1 MFITF
6 VYGYAY
12 HGQRLFCQGAREKDG
27 TLMPTTGQSITKSA
41 DNGRYVGLAPVRD
54 GNPVPIRVAQVMGKM
69 LGGGV
74 ESVVMNYYRHID
86 RSQVQFDFLV
96 DADSTRVPEEEIK
109 ALGGHVFRIPPYQHP
124 LRYRKELVRLFHEE
138 HWPIVHSHI
147 NTLSV
152 FPLSAAKKAGVPV
165 RIAHSHSTMGK
176 GESAK
181 NLMKLALRPLS
192 NLYPTE
198 RFACSEYAGKWLF
211 GRNADF
217 TVIPNAIELEK
228 FHFDPVIRQET
239 RRELGIAD
247 GMFLIGHVGR
257 FMPQKNQ
264 AFLVDVLAELLP
276 QKPDTILA
284 FVGDGPDRPDVQQ
297 HAQELGIGDHI
308 LFLGQRTDV
317 NHLYQAFDAF
327 CLPSR
332 YEGLG
337 MVAIEAQVAG
347 CPCVLS
353 DQVPH
358 EADVSGQSAFIPI
371 QEPDSWASEI
381 LRIQGADKREQ
392 INSNKKLDFYDIEE
406 QSKKICAQY
415 EYLSR
420 EKVK

>member
-1 MFITF
+1 M
-6 VYGYAY
+6 
-12 HGQRLFCQGAREKDG
+12 
-27 TLMPTTGQSITKSA
+27 
-41 DNGRYVGLAPVRD
+41 
-54 GNPVPIRVAQVMGKM
+54 PIRVAQVMGKM

-86 RSQVQFDFLV
+86 RSKVQFDFLV
-96 DADSTRVPEEEIK
+96 DADSTRVPEKEIK
-109 ALGGHVFRIPPYQHP
+109 ALGGRVFRIPPYQHP
-124 LRYRKELVRLFHEE
+124 LRYRKALVRLFHEE

-176 GESAK
+176 GELAK

-211 GRNADF
+211 GRDADF

-228 FHFDPVIRQET
+228 FRFDPVIRQGT
-239 RRELGIAD
+239 REELGIAD
-247 GMFLIGHVGR
+247 DMFLIGHVGR

-276 QKPDTILA
+276 QKSGTILA

-358 EADVSGQSAFIPI
+358 EADVSRQSAFISI

-381 LRIQGADKREQ
+381 LRIQGTDKREQ
-392 INSNKKLDFYDIEE
+392 INSNKKLDFYDIEK
-406 QSKKICAQY
+406 QSKKICDQY

-420 EKVK
+420 GKVK

>member
-1 MFITF
+1 M
-6 VYGYAY
+6 
-12 HGQRLFCQGAREKDG
+12 
-27 TLMPTTGQSITKSA
+27 
-41 DNGRYVGLAPVRD
+41 
-54 GNPVPIRVAQVMGKM
+54 PIRVAQVMGKM

-86 RSQVQFDFLV
+86 RNKVQFDFLV
-96 DADSTRVPEEEIK
+96 DDDSTRVPEEEIK
-109 ALGGHVFRIPPYQHP
+109 ELGGRVLHIPPYQHP
-124 LRYRKELVRLFHEE
+124 LRYRKELVRLFREE

-165 RIAHSHSTMGK
+165 RIAHSHSSMGK
-176 GESAK
+176 GELTK

-211 GRNADF
+211 GRDADF

-228 FHFDPVIRQET
+228 FCFDPIIRQET

-247 GMFLIGHVGR
+247 DMFLVGHVGR

-264 AFLVDVLAELLP
+264 TFLVDVLDKLLP

-284 FVGDGPDRPDVQQ
+284 FVGDGPDRPNVQQ
-297 HAQELGIGDHI
+297 HAQALGISDHI

-358 EADVSGQSAFIPI
+358 EADVSGHSAFISI

>member
-1 MFITF
+1 M
-6 VYGYAY
+6 
-12 HGQRLFCQGAREKDG
+12 
-27 TLMPTTGQSITKSA
+27 
-41 DNGRYVGLAPVRD
+41 
-54 GNPVPIRVAQVMGKM
+54 PIRVAQVMGKM

-86 RSQVQFDFLV
+86 HSKVQFDFLV

-109 ALGGHVFRIPPYQHP
+109 ALGGRVFRIPPYQHP
-124 LRYRKELVRLFHEE
+124 LRYRKALVRLFHEE

-176 GESAK
+176 GELAK

-228 FHFDPVIRQET
+228 FRFDPVIRQET
-239 RRELGIAD
+239 RRELEIAD
-247 GMFLIGHVGR
+247 DVFLVGHVGR

-276 QKPDTILA
+276 RSRTRCSRSLVTVQTGQTYSSTPKHSALVTTFCSWVSARTSTTFTRRSMLSVCRAVMKVSAWSPSKPRSPDAPVFSAIRFRTKLMYLGSRHSFPFRSQTLGLRRFFGYRGPTSVNKLIQIKSLIFTILKNS
-284 FVGDGPDRPDVQQ
+284 
-297 HAQELGIGDHI
+297 HE
-308 LFLGQRTDV
+308 
-317 NHLYQAFDAF
+317 
-327 CLPSR
+327 R
-332 YEGLG
+332 Y
-337 MVAIEAQVAG
+337 
-347 CPCVLS
+347 VLNMNIFR
-353 DQVPH
+353 V
-358 EADVSGQSAFIPI
+358 
-371 QEPDSWASEI
+371 
-381 LRIQGADKREQ
+381 K
-392 INSNKKLDFYDIEE
+392 
-406 QSKKICAQY
+406 
-415 EYLSR
+415 
-420 EKVK
+420 KVKQVS

>member
-1 MFITF
+1 M
-6 VYGYAY
+6 
-12 HGQRLFCQGAREKDG
+12 
-27 TLMPTTGQSITKSA
+27 
-41 DNGRYVGLAPVRD
+41 
-54 GNPVPIRVAQVMGKM
+54 PIRVAQVMGKM

-86 RSQVQFDFLV
+86 RSKVQFDFLV
-96 DADSTRVPEEEIK
+96 DADSTRVPEKEIK
-109 ALGGHVFRIPPYQHP
+109 ALGGRVFRIPPYQHP
-124 LRYRKELVRLFHEE
+124 LRYRKALVRLFHEE

-176 GESAK
+176 GELAK

-211 GRNADF
+211 GRDADF
-217 TVIPNAIELEK
+217 TVVPNAIELEK
-228 FHFDPVIRQET
+228 FRFDPVIRQGT
-239 RRELGIAD
+239 RKELGIAD
-247 GMFLIGHVGR
+247 DMFLIGHVGR

-276 QKPDTILA
+276 QKSGTILA

-381 LRIQGADKREQ
+381 LRIQGTDKREQ